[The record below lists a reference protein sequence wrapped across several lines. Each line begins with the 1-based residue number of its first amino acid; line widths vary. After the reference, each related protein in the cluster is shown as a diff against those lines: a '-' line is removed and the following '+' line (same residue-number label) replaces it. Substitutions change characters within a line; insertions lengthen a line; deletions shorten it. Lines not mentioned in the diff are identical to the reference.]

1 MAPGTYP
8 VPRQER
14 VRDVVPTPESACW
27 RGRIQQRYTGEMKLL
42 RLTLLG
48 LACAL
53 PAICL
58 AQWQWIDNDGRKVFS
73 DQSPPAN
80 IPAKNILR
88 QPGVKGTPVAT
99 EATAETVKAPANA
112 PKISGKDNQLE
123 EKKKQAE
130 AAEAEKK
137 KAEEEQ
143 LAKARADNC
152 ARAKRAKAG
161 IDSGVRI
168 ARTNDKGEREIM
180 DDAARAVESKR
191 IEGIMATD
199 CKPAGG

>member
-1 MAPGTYP
+1 
-8 VPRQER
+8 
-14 VRDVVPTPESACW
+14 
-27 RGRIQQRYTGEMKLL
+27 MKLL

-48 LACAL
+48 LACTL
-53 PAICL
+53 PAVGF
-58 AQWQWIDNDGRKVFS
+58 AQWQWVDNNGRKVYS

-88 QPGVKGTPVAT
+88 QPGVTGTPVVAT
-99 EATAETVKAPANA
+99 EAVAEPAKVQASA
-112 PKISGKDNQLE
+112 PKITGKDKQLE

-143 LAKARADNC
+143 LAKARAENC
-152 ARAKRAKAG
+152 ARAKRAKAEM
-161 IDSGVRI
+161 DSGVRI
-168 ARTNDKGEREIM
+168 ARMNDKGEREIM

-191 IEGIMATD
+191 IDGIVASD
-199 CKPAGG
+199 CKPAG

>member
-1 MAPGTYP
+1 
-8 VPRQER
+8 
-14 VRDVVPTPESACW
+14 
-27 RGRIQQRYTGEMKLL
+27 MKLL

-48 LACAL
+48 LACTL
-53 PAICL
+53 PAVGF
-58 AQWQWIDNDGRKVFS
+58 AQWQWIDNNGRKVFS
-73 DQSPPAN
+73 DQSPPAS

-88 QPGVKGTPVAT
+88 QPGVQGTPVVAA
-99 EATAETVKAPANA
+99 EAAAEPAKAQASA
-112 PKISGKDNQLE
+112 PKITGKDKQLE

-130 AAEAEKK
+130 AADAEKK

-161 IDSGVRI
+161 FDSGVRI

-191 IEGIMATD
+191 IDGIVASD
-199 CKPAGG
+199 CKAG